1 MTDVPAPLKA
11 LVGLV
16 AAVIDR
22 LPEPRELPEK
32 AVELPV
38 LAVGAVLQASLRA
51 QQLYAELTVRGDEAI
66 SQLRGAPDQPPAW
79 ASFDDAPDNVHDD
92 APVTADSDA
101 PDSDAPESDA
111 QESDAQDDD
120 APELVIGAADEALL
134 VPQSPAGQYTAP
146 IGATGQYGPSAFD
159 LANDRDDDGE
169 PVLGD

>member
-51 QQLYAELTVRGDEAI
+51 QQLYAELTARGDEAI

-79 ASFDDAPDNVHDD
+79 ASFDDAPDNVQDD
-92 APVTADSDA
+92 AVVTADSDA
-101 PDSDAPESDA
+101 P
-111 QESDAQDDD
+111 ESDAQDDD
-120 APELVIGAADEALL
+120 APELAIGVADEALL
-134 VPQSPAGQYTAP
+134 VPEPPAGQYTAP

-169 PVLGD
+169 PALGD